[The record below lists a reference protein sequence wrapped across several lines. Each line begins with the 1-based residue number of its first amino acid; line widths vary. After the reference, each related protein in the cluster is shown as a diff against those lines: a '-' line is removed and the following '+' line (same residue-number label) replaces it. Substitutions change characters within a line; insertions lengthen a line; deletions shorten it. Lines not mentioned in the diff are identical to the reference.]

1 MRLSLRS
8 GLSTVLLL
16 VAYYCLPIDRP
27 LDGDGVA
34 LLAVGLALFAFM
46 LTIQVRSIVRS
57 DRPRSRAIEV
67 LFTVLPLF
75 LLVFATVYFAMA
87 HTTPSSFSQPL
98 TRTDSLYF
106 TVTTF
111 STVGF
116 GDITAMTQAT
126 RVIVTIQM
134 LGDLA
139 VLAAGLKVLLG
150 AAEPET
156 TTPPTATTKPTHSL
170 GAAMT

>member
-1 MRLSLRS
+1 MESNEGERAYEDLPPQVRRRLLVRLSLRS

-116 GDITAMTQAT
+116 GDY
-126 RVIVTIQM
+126 RDDP
-134 LGDLA
+134 GDPSDRNDPNA
-139 VLAAGLKVLLG
+139 RRSRGPRRRPQG
-150 AAEPET
+150 AARR
-156 TTPPTATTKPTHSL
+156 
-170 GAAMT
+170 G